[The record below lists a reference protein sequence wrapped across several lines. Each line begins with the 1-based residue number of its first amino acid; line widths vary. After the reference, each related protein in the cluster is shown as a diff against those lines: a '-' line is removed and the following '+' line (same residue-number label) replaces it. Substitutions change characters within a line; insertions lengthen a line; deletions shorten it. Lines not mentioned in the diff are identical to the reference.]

1 MGFYTNADGLQQHYG
16 TRAVLVGGK
25 EATGVGVKKQLILDF
40 NGVDLVDAT
49 PTIDRSA
56 ARLPAGA
63 YVISATLL
71 VETTFTGATATLLV
85 ETLFEG
91 ATATLDI
98 GTFKASDGTAL
109 AINGFVAAAAVA
121 TLTAGADIA
130 GAGSQIGTIIAEDT
144 YVLPTYN
151 TAAFTAGKARCVI
164 EYMMSMQ

>member
-16 TRAVLVGGK
+16 TREVLVGAK
-25 EATGVGVKKQLILDF
+25 EAAGTGVKKQLVVDF
-40 NGVDLVDAT
+40 DGVDLVDAT

-63 YVISATLL
+63 YVISATVL
-71 VETTFTGATATLLV
+71 VETTFV
-85 ETLFEG
+85 G

-109 AINGFVAAAAVA
+109 DIDGFVAAQAVA
-121 TLTAGADIA
+121 GLTAGADIA
-130 GAGSQIGTIIAEDT
+130 GAGAQIGTIIAEDT

-151 TAAFTAGKARCVI
+151 TAAFTAGKARVVV
-164 EYMMSMQ
+164 EYMMSIQ

>member
-1 MGFYTNADGLQQHYG
+1 MGSFYTNSDGLQQQYG
-16 TRAVLVGGK
+16 TRGVLSGAK
-25 EATGVGVKKQLILDF
+25 EAAGVSVKKYLILDF
-40 NGVDLVDAT
+40 NGVGLVDSA
-49 PTIDRSA
+49 PVLDLSA

-71 VETTFTGATATLLV
+71 VETTFTGATATL
-85 ETLFEG
+85 
-91 ATATLDI
+91 DI

-109 AINGFVAAAAVA
+109 DIDGFVAAAAVA

-130 GAGSQIGTIIAEDT
+130 GAGAQIGTIIAEDT
-144 YVLPTYN
+144 YVVATYN

>member
-1 MGFYTNADGLQQHYG
+1 MGSFYTNADGLQQQYG
-16 TRAVLVGGK
+16 TRGVLSGAK
-25 EATGVGVKKQLILDF
+25 EAAGVGVKKHLILDF
-40 NGVDLVDAT
+40 NGVGLVDSA
-49 PTIDRSA
+49 PVLDLSA

-71 VETTFTGATATLLV
+71 VETTFTGATATL
-85 ETLFEG
+85 
-91 ATATLDI
+91 DI

-109 AINGFVAAAAVA
+109 DIDGFVAAAAVA

-130 GAGSQIGTIIAEDT
+130 GAGAQIGTIIAEDT

>member
-1 MGFYTNADGLQQHYG
+1 MGSFYTNADGLQQQYG
-16 TRAVLVGGK
+16 TRGVLSGAK
-25 EATGVGVKKQLILDF
+25 EAAGVGVKKHLILDF
-40 NGVDLVDAT
+40 NGVGLVDSA
-49 PTIDRSA
+49 PVLDLSA

-71 VETTFTGATATLLV
+71 VETTFTGATATL
-85 ETLFEG
+85 
-91 ATATLDI
+91 DI

-109 AINGFVAAAAVA
+109 DIDGFVEAAAVA

-130 GAGSQIGTIIAEDT
+130 GAGAQIGTIIAEDT
-144 YVLPTYN
+144 YVVATYN

>member
-1 MGFYTNADGLQQHYG
+1 MPFYTNSDGLQQQYG
-16 TRAVLVGGK
+16 PRGVLSGAK
-25 EATGVGVKKQLILDF
+25 EAAGGGVKKFLILDF
-40 NGVDLVDAT
+40 NGVGLVDTT
-49 PTIDRSA
+49 PVLDLSA

-63 YVISATLL
+63 YVIAATLL
-71 VETTFTGATATLLV
+71 VEVTFT
-85 ETLFEG
+85 G

-109 AINGFVAAAAVA
+109 AIDGFVSAAAVA

-130 GAGSQIGTIIAEDT
+130 GAGAQIGTIIAQDT
-144 YVLPTYN
+144 YVVATYN

>member
-1 MGFYTNADGLQQHYG
+1 MGSFYTNSDGLQQQYG
-16 TRAVLVGGK
+16 TRKVLVGAK
-25 EATGVGVKKQLILDF
+25 ESAGVGVRKSLVLDF
-40 NGVDLVDAT
+40 NGADLVDAT

-71 VETTFTGATATLLV
+71 VETVFV
-85 ETLFEG
+85 G

-109 AINGFVAAAAVA
+109 DIDGFVAAAAVA

-130 GAGSQIGTIIAEDT
+130 GAGAQIGTIIAEDT
-144 YVLPTYN
+144 YVMATYN
-151 TAAFTAGKARCVI
+151 TAAFTDGKARCVI

>member
-1 MGFYTNADGLQQHYG
+1 MGSFYTNSDGLQQQYG
-16 TRAVLVGGK
+16 TRGVLSGAK
-25 EATGVGVKKQLILDF
+25 EAAGVSVKKHLILDF
-40 NGVDLVDAT
+40 NGVGLVDSA
-49 PTIDRSA
+49 PVLDLSA

-71 VETTFTGATATLLV
+71 VETTFTGATATL
-85 ETLFEG
+85 
-91 ATATLDI
+91 DI

-109 AINGFVAAAAVA
+109 DIDGFVAAAAVA

-130 GAGSQIGTIIAEDT
+130 GAGAQIGTIIAEDT
-144 YVLPTYN
+144 YVIATYN

>member
-1 MGFYTNADGLQQHYG
+1 MGSFYTNADGLQQQYG
-16 TRAVLVGGK
+16 TRSVLSGAK
-25 EATGVGVKKQLILDF
+25 EAAGVGVKKHLILDF
-40 NGVDLVDAT
+40 NGVGLVDTT
-49 PTIDRSA
+49 PVLDLSA

-71 VETTFTGATATLLV
+71 VETTFTGATATL
-85 ETLFEG
+85 
-91 ATATLDI
+91 DI

-109 AINGFVAAAAVA
+109 DIDGFVAAAAVA

-130 GAGSQIGTIIAEDT
+130 GAGAQIGTIIAEDT
-144 YVLPTYN
+144 YVIATYN

>member
-1 MGFYTNADGLQQHYG
+1 MGSFYTNSDGLQQQYG
-16 TRAVLVGGK
+16 TRGVLSGAK
-25 EATGVGVKKQLILDF
+25 EAAGVGVKKQLILDF
-40 NGVDLVDAT
+40 NGVDLVDTT

-71 VETTFTGATATLLV
+71 VEDTFV
-85 ETLFEG
+85 G

-98 GTFKASDGTAL
+98 GTFKASDGTVL
-109 AINGFVAAAAVA
+109 DIDGFVAAAAVA

-130 GAGSQIGTIIAEDT
+130 GAGAQIGTIIAEDT

>member
-1 MGFYTNADGLQQHYG
+1 MGSFYTNADGLQQQYG
-16 TRAVLVGGK
+16 TRGVLAGAK
-25 EATGVGVKKQLILDF
+25 EVAGVGVRKTLVLDF
-40 NGVDLVDAT
+40 DGLGLVDAT

-71 VETTFTGATATLLV
+71 VD
-85 ETLFEG
+85 TLFVG

-109 AINGFVAAAAVA
+109 DIDGFVAAAAVA

-130 GAGSQIGTIIAEDT
+130 GAGAQIGTIIAEDT
-144 YVLPTYN
+144 YVMATYN
-151 TAAFTAGKARCVI
+151 TAAFTAGKGRCVI
-164 EYMMSMQ
+164 EYVMSIQ

>member
-1 MGFYTNADGLQQHYG
+1 MGSFYTNADGLQQQYG
-16 TRAVLVGGK
+16 TRDVLSGAK
-25 EATGVGVKKQLILDF
+25 EAAGVSVKKYLILDF
-40 NGVDLVDAT
+40 NGVGLVDSA
-49 PTIDRSA
+49 PVLDLSA

-71 VETTFTGATATLLV
+71 VETTFTGATATL
-85 ETLFEG
+85 
-91 ATATLDI
+91 DI

-109 AINGFVAAAAVA
+109 DIDGFVAAAAVA

-130 GAGSQIGTIIAEDT
+130 GAGAQIGTIIAEDT
-144 YVLPTYN
+144 YVIATYN

>member
-1 MGFYTNADGLQQHYG
+1 MGFYTNADGLQQNYG
-16 TRAVLVGGK
+16 PRSALVGGK
-25 EATGVGVKKQLILDF
+25 EATGVGVKKFLMLDF

-63 YVISATLL
+63 HVIAATLL
-71 VETTFTGATATLLV
+71 VETTFV
-85 ETLFEG
+85 G

-98 GTFKASDGTAL
+98 GTFGADDGL
-109 AINGFVAAAAVA
+109 VLDLDGFVAASAVA

-130 GAGSQIGTIIAEDT
+130 GAGAQIGTIIAEDT

-151 TAAFTAGKARCVI
+151 TAAFTAGKARLVV
-164 EYMMSMQ
+164 EYMMSIQ

>member
-1 MGFYTNADGLQQHYG
+1 MGSFYTNSDGLQQQYG
-16 TRAVLVGGK
+16 TRKVLVGAK
-25 EATGVGVKKQLILDF
+25 ESAGVGVKKQLILDF
-40 NGVDLVDAT
+40 NGVDLADAT

-63 YVISATLL
+63 YVIS
-71 VETTFTGATATLLV
+71 ATLLV

-109 AINGFVAAAAVA
+109 DIDGFVAASAVA
-121 TLTAGADIA
+121 GLTAGADIA
-130 GAGSQIGTIIAEDT
+130 GAGAQIGTIIAEDT
-144 YVLPTYN
+144 YVIATYN

>member
-40 NGVDLVDAT
+40 NGVGLVDAT

-71 VETTFTGATATLLV
+71 VETSFV
-85 ETLFEG
+85 G

-109 AINGFVAAAAVA
+109 DIDGFVAASAVA
-121 TLTAGADIA
+121 GLTAGADIA
-130 GAGSQIGTIIAEDT
+130 GAGAQIGTIIAEDT

>member
-1 MGFYTNADGLQQHYG
+1 MGSFYTNADGLQRQYG
-16 TRAVLVGGK
+16 TRSVLSGAK
-25 EATGVGVKKQLILDF
+25 EAAGVGVKKHLILDF
-40 NGVDLVDAT
+40 NGVGLVDT
-49 PTIDRSA
+49 SPVLDLSA

-71 VETTFTGATATLLV
+71 VEVTFT
-85 ETLFEG
+85 G

-109 AINGFVAAAAVA
+109 VIDGFVAAAAVA
-121 TLTAGADIA
+121 SLTAGADIA
-130 GAGSQIGTIIAEDT
+130 GAGAQIGTIVAQDAYVIA
-144 YVLPTYN
+144 TYN